1 MIRSFGPIRSGAIA
15 PTSRKGGNTA
25 ARDPHRFSNE
35 LDEASIGRIA
45 ARLESRA
52 HNEVFARLLDTYL
65 TRLALPTRISVL
77 EVGCG
82 TGAVLRSIARRSD
95 FVGSAIGVDQCR
107 SFIDIANTFA
117 QTEGVSDRLSFQI
130 GDAHRLDFPPAS
142 FDVVIAHT
150 LISHV
155 TEPLAVL
162 GEMARLVRPGGTV
175 TIFDGDYASLTYAYR
190 DHGFGQRMDVALANS
205 TFNNPRIM
213 RDLPRLL
220 PELGLELDA
229 AWGEAVV
236 EVGQASYFKSFAET
250 YVPYVKKSGMLP
262 EQSIDAW
269 YNEQLQAMENGTF
282 FAACNYYTYL
292 ARRI

>member
-1 MIRSFGPIRSGAIA
+1 MV
-15 PTSRKGGNTA
+15 
-25 ARDPHRFSNE
+25 ARDPHRFVNE
-35 LDEASIGRIA
+35 LDEPAIERLA
-45 ARLESRA
+45 TRLESRA
-52 HNEVFARLLDTYL
+52 RDSVFAGLLDKYV
-65 TRLALPTRISVL
+65 TRLAMPPFVSLL

-82 TGAVLRSIARRSD
+82 TGAVLRTIVHHSD
-95 FVGSAIGVDQCR
+95 FKGRALGVDQCGH
-107 SFIDIANTFA
+107 FINAANKFA
-117 QTEGVSDRLSFQI
+117 QSGGVGDRLTFQV
-130 GDAHRLDFPPAS
+130 GDAHCLDFPSAT

-175 TIFDGDYASLTYAYR
+175 VVFDGDYASLTYAYP
-190 DHGFGQRMDVALANS
+190 DHSFGHRMDVALASS

-220 PELGLELDA
+220 PELGLKLET
-229 AWGEAVV
+229 AWGDAVV
-236 EVGQASYFKSFAET
+236 EIGSASFFKSFAET
-250 YVPYVKKSGMLP
+250 YVPYVKKAGSLP
-262 EQSIDAW
+262 AQAIEAWHKEQQQS
-269 YNEQLQAMENGTF
+269 MKSGTF

>member
-1 MIRSFGPIRSGAIA
+1 M
-15 PTSRKGGNTA
+15 T

-35 LDEASIGRIA
+35 LDEPAVERIA

-52 HNEVFARLLDTYL
+52 QDAVFARLLDQYVARL
-65 TRLALPTRISVL
+65 TLPPKARVL

-82 TGAVLRSIARRSD
+82 TGAVLRSLARRSD
-95 FVGSAIGVDQCR
+95 FTGKAIGVDQCR
-107 SFIDIANTFA
+107 PFLDIASA
-117 QTEGVSDRLSFQI
+117 LARSEGLDDRLAFQV
-130 GDAHRLDFPPAS
+130 GDAHKLDFPAES
-142 FDVVIAHT
+142 FDIVIAHT

-155 TEPLAVL
+155 TAPIPVL
-162 GEMARLVRPGGTV
+162 SEMTRLVRPGGRV
-175 TIFDGDYASLTYAYR
+175 VVFDGDYASLTYAYR
-190 DHGFGQRMDVALANS
+190 DHSFGQRMDAALATS

-220 PELGLELDA
+220 RSLDLELDG

-236 EVGQASYFKSFAET
+236 EIGQASYFKSFAET

-262 EQSIDAW
+262 EQSIETW
-269 YNEQLQAMENGTF
+269 HREQRQAMENGTF

-292 ARRI
+292 ARRV